1 MTKTTQT
8 ASEPNVRNS
17 TMDQFLKDNQDL
29 SLEILAEMLQRPT
42 SEIRRRRQNLGIFRN
57 TRIMNLIPTR

>member
-1 MTKTTQT
+1 MAKTIQT
-8 ASEPNVRNS
+8 DFDPIDRNS

-57 TRIMNLIPTR
+57 TRIMNLLPSL